1 MFGLVCIAL
10 AWPRL
15 RRQSWWWRLDNLAGR
30 CQWEWWRWQWV
41 HRKLGLP
48 VSRPEGK
55 VSCKPVHARG
65 PRLSQR
71 NCAGRL
77 QSASSSSRRSCS
89 RRRSTSRLQAAAAGL
104 LVALLDAM
112 RWSLLGPALRLSF
125 PNCGGCS
132 LLQCRRG
139 VMGRG
144 AQWRWRWR
152 SVGEQAGAPCAADS
166 GRSHCRRWGAGL
178 VLLGLGIHATVCSG
192 LCQW

>member
-77 QSASSSSRRSCS
+77 QSASSCSRRNCS

-112 RWSLLGPALRLSF
+112 RWSLLGPALPL
-125 PNCGGCS
+125 S
-132 LLQCRRG
+132 LLGRRAG
-139 VMGRG
+139 FAWAGDSCHHLQQFVPVVV
-144 AQWRWRWR
+144 
-152 SVGEQAGAPCAADS
+152 VGTPVAPTA
-166 GRSHCRRWGAGL
+166 
-178 VLLGLGIHATVCSG
+178 
-192 LCQW
+192 